1 MLIGD
6 GKLKLQIEEKVKK
19 LGIKSAVMFLGNRN
33 DVADLYNAMDVFVL
47 PSLYEGLPVVGVEVQ
62 ANALPFICSDKVTDE
77 ILLTD
82 NIKLLSLQQSKIE
95 WCDAILNAERK
106 EVLNNENSLLKN
118 FDIKNESRKLEELYL
133 GW

>member
-1 MLIGD
+1 M
-6 GKLKLQIEEKVKK
+6 E
-19 LGIKSAVMFLGNRN
+19 
-33 DVADLYNAMDVFVL
+33 VFVL

-62 ANALPFICSDKVTDE
+62 TNGLAFICSDKVTDE